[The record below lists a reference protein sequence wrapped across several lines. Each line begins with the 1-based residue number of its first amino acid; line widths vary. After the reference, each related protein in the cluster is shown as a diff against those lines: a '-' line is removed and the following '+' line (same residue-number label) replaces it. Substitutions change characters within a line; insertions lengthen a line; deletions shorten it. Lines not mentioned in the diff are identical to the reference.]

1 MKKGWIAVGLLV
13 AMVVLAGWHVSALNA
28 LTGELSAKLERAEAL
43 AEQGDWD
50 RALALTMEARDRWE
64 AKRVYLHVT
73 LDHAVTDEIT
83 ADFAQTLELLECQ
96 EAGEYS
102 AASAQLKTQLELLGE
117 GELPTWEN
125 LL

>member
-13 AMVVLAGWHVSALNA
+13 AMVALAGWNVSALNT

-43 AEQGDWD
+43 AERGDWD

-64 AKRVYLHVT
+64 SKRVYLHIT
-73 LDHAVTDEIT
+73 LDHAITDQIT
-83 ADFAQTLELLECQ
+83 ADFAEVLELLECR

>member
-13 AMVVLAGWHVSALNA
+13 AMAALAGWNVSALNT

-43 AEQGDWD
+43 AERGDWD
-50 RALALTMEARDRWE
+50 QALELTMEARDRWE
-64 AKRVYLHVT
+64 SKRVYLHVT
-73 LDHAVTDEIT
+73 LDHAITDQIT
-83 ADFAQTLELLECQ
+83 ADFAETLELLECQ
-96 EAGEYS
+96 ETGEYS

>member
-1 MKKGWIAVGLLV
+1 MKKGWIAVGLLA
-13 AMVVLAGWHVSALNA
+13 AMVALAGWHVNALNT

-43 AEQGDWD
+43 AERGDWD
-50 RALALTMEARDRWE
+50 QALALTMEARDRWE
-64 AKRVYLHVT
+64 SKRVYLHIT

-102 AASAQLKTQLELLGE
+102 AASAQLKAQLELLGE

>member
-1 MKKGWIAVGLLV
+1 MKKGWIAVALL
-13 AMVVLAGWHVSALNA
+13 AGMTVLAGWHVSVLNT

-43 AEQGDWD
+43 AERGDWD
-50 RALALTMEARDRWE
+50 QALELTVEARDRWE
-64 AKRVYLHVT
+64 SKRVYLHVT
-73 LDHAVTDEIT
+73 LDHAVTDQIT
-83 ADFAQTLELLECQ
+83 ADFAETLELLECQ